1 MSRHR
6 KAPDSPLIDPGW
18 PGFNQRCLGS
28 LTIPTTSGV
37 TRRMTAR
44 SRYEGLAYS

>member
-6 KAPDSPLIDPGW
+6 KAPGSPQIEPGW
-18 PGFNQRCLGS
+18 PGFNQRCLGKLDHTYDFGCDS
-28 LTIPTTSGV
+28 PYDGQ
-37 TRRMTAR
+37 